1 MSISKMKNRECMSIT
16 GSAKAD
22 LSRIVTDYYPV
33 EACGVLL
40 GNKER
45 LHAVSVA
52 SFRNC
57 AEERFQKVF
66 FEIDPLEMYKA
77 EQMAEKKGLEIVG
90 IFHSHPDKPACLSD
104 EDERYMVPGIVY
116 LIASVTYNGIVNL
129 RVFLKEKPESK
140 ATEVIMQEE

>member
-1 MSISKMKNRECMSIT
+1 MKHREC
-16 GSAKAD
+16 
-22 LSRIVTDYYPV
+22 
-33 EACGVLL
+33 ACGDVPTMVL
-40 GNKER
+40 R
-45 LHAVSVA
+45 
-52 SFRNC
+52 RNC

-77 EQMAEKKGLEIVG
+77 EQMAEKNGLEIVG

-116 LIASVTYNGIVNL
+116 LIASVTYSGIVNL
-129 RVFLKEKPESK
+129 RVFFKEKPESK